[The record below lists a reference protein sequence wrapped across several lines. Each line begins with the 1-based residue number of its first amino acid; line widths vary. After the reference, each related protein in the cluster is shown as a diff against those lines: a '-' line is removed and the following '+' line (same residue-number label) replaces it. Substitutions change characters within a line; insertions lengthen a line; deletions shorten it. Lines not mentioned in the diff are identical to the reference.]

1 MKVKIVLG
9 TAREGRK
16 SEKVAE
22 YITRKAS
29 ELGWEAELIDVKDY
43 LLCYT
48 HRWKV
53 TPPRWSAIGRGIL
66 EADALVIVAPPEY
79 NGGLPPRRA

>member
-1 MKVKIVLG
+1 MRLKVILG

-16 SEKVAE
+16 SEKVAR
-22 YITRKAS
+22 YLTRKAR
-29 ELGWEAELIDVKDY
+29 ELGWEAELIDVGDY

-53 TPPRWSAIGRGIL
+53 TPEIERYKAKIL
-66 EADALVIVAPPEY
+66 KADALVVVAPE
-79 NGGLPPRRA
+79 